1 MAGGSRREWY
11 HSYEWGYSRK
21 LAINNSD
28 QRELERESGERPAG
42 RRARPRALLP
52 RRCSRALLPIGCCP
66 RATSRVFF
74 CRQTWHT
81 HTRSHPHVLHPPHSP
96 VQTKLCRENT
106 DAYPPAGA
114 PAIHR
119 VGTQLYPSPAIPG
132 AARPRATS
140 IRRGPYNT
148 PSTRRP
154 PTTLSTAPAVPAH
167 TRIPHRHKDT
177 ALSHKQIVTRGRQY
191 TNYKLK
197 LFRTV
202 LGVKVRVK
210 YTAGASGH
218 LEDNRSWSAPSS

>member
-132 AARPRATS
+132 AAPARAPPRSAGGLTTRPAHDARRRHSPPRPRCL
-140 IRRGPYNT
+140 P
-148 PSTRRP
+148 TR
-154 PTTLSTAPAVPAH
+154 A
-167 TRIPHRHKDT
+167 
-177 ALSHKQIVTRGRQY
+177 
-191 TNYKLK
+191 
-197 LFRTV
+197 FRTGTRTPLSLTNILLHAV
-202 LGVKVRVK
+202 N
-210 YTAGASGH
+210 TQTIS
-218 LEDNRSWSAPSS
+218 